1 LWRPVAA
8 PANITNNM
16 VSTKLLEYLNADGY
30 DAIEQPFPV
39 KTVTFV
45 NEIFFKCT
53 KMKAHYDYLLT
64 GQYYSAITSLHDF
77 IATVVA
83 INDDLTLR
91 VLLEIAN
98 LVGCSSDIIEK
109 IAEIIECEEM
119 IVS

>member
-1 LWRPVAA
+1 MWRPVAA
-8 PANITNNM
+8 PANITNI

-45 NEIFFKCT
+45 NEIFFKCS
-53 KMKAHYDYLLT
+53 KMKARYDYLLT
-64 GQYYSAITSLHDF
+64 GQYSAISSLHDF

-109 IAEIIECEEM
+109 IVEIIECEEM